1 MELIMVKTSSGLTVG
16 RLAKKYGL
24 SRSTLL
30 YYDSIGLLSPS
41 KHMKGEYRSYGEE
54 EEKRLA
60 QICHYRKAGIPL
72 KEIKV
77 ILDSPVSGI
86 SGVLQARLK
95 ELNEEIASL
104 HEQRQFISGI
114 LKSSPDVKSAKM
126 DKAAWV
132 EVLRSSGF
140 NEKDME
146 DWHKAFERTH
156 PDRHQQFLE
165 YLQIPDDEIRLIRK
179 WSAGPQRIQK
189 IQKAS
194 ERYMELFFEFFSTL
208 SRLGP
213 GSSETT
219 RRALSCVS
227 GLADNAQVLDVGC
240 GTGLQTLALCDG
252 TDFAV
257 TAVDNWQLALDKL
270 TISAE
275 NAGFAQ
281 RITVQQG
288 DMNELDYA
296 PGSFDLIWSE
306 GAIYL
311 MGFENGISK
320 WKEFLKPGGWMA
332 VSEMTWTAEERPEEA
347 AGFWNEGYPEM
358 KSTAE
363 NVAILEQQG
372 FEVVARFI
380 LPQADWW
387 DVFYKEIA
395 EATPAFIEK
404 HSGSAE
410 AQAVVDSN
418 EKEMEI
424 MRKYHDYLGYVFYIA
439 RKK

>member
-1 MELIMVKTSSGLTVG
+1 MVKTSSGMTVG
-16 RLAKKYGL
+16 LLAKKYGL

-41 KHMKGEYRSYGEE
+41 AHMKGEYRSYGPE

-60 QICHYRKAGIPL
+60 HICHYRKAGIPL

-86 SGVLQARLK
+86 TGVLETRLK

-104 HEQRQFISGI
+104 HEQREFISGI
-114 LKSSPDVKSAKM
+114 LKSGSAVKSAKL
-126 DKAAWV
+126 DKAAWT

-140 NEKDME
+140 SEKDME

-156 PDRHQQFLE
+156 PDKHQQFLE

-179 WSAGPQRIQK
+179 WSAGPQRILK

-194 ERYMELFFEFFSTL
+194 ERYMELFFEFFAGL
-208 SRLGP
+208 NMLGP
-213 GSSETT
+213 GSTETT
-219 RRALSCVS
+219 KRALAATS
-227 GLADNAQVLDVGC
+227 GLPQNAQVLDVGC
-240 GTGLQTLALCDG
+240 GTGRQAIDLCKDSEF
-252 TDFAV
+252 TV
-257 TAVDNWQLALDKL
+257 TAVDNWQDALDKL
-270 TISAE
+270 AVNAE
-275 NAGFAQ
+275 QAGVAEH
-281 RITVQQG
+281 IIVQQG
-288 DMNELDYA
+288 DMNDLGYEAD
-296 PGSFDLIWSE
+296 SFDLIWSE

-320 WKEFLKPGGWMA
+320 WKEFLKPGGWIA
-332 VSEMTWTAEERPEEA
+332 LSEMTWTANERPAEA
-347 AGFWNEGYPEM
+347 AEFWNEGYPQM

-363 NVAILEQQG
+363 NIAILERHG
-372 FEVVARFI
+372 FEVVEHFI
-380 LPQADWW
+380 IPQSDWW
-387 DVFYKEIA
+387 DVFYKDIA

-410 AQAVVDSN
+410 AQAVADCN